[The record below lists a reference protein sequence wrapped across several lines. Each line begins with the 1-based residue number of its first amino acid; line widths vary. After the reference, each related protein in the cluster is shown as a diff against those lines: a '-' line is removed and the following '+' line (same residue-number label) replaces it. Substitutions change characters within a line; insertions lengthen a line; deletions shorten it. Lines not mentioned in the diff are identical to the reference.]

1 MSKRSISVLTCVF
14 ALAAF
19 VPVTTLGVAQ
29 ARAMIDW
36 PDVTGLVKVVRPLT
50 SHGGHFLVETTDVL
64 EYYLPQ
70 TTWQQWSNTLDDSPE
85 YYQRAIARHYFSVVV
100 LSFDQ
105 TLAADYSIAFDLSQ
119 TSGYRL
125 AAKVRSGKTVF
136 YVWEYAGR
144 V

>member
-1 MSKRSISVLTCVF
+1 M
-14 ALAAF
+14 
-19 VPVTTLGVAQ
+19 
-29 ARAMIDW
+29 
-36 PDVTGLVKVVRPLT
+36 
-50 SHGGHFLVETTDVL
+50 
-64 EYYLPQ
+64 
-70 TTWQQWSNTLDDSPE
+70 
-85 YYQRAIARHYFSVVV
+85 VV

-136 YVWEYAGR
+136 YVWEYTGL